1 MSLQLYNRYAIFI
14 KLLSVQFTLVVTK
27 HWRVNTHHH
36 CVSHLSVTAYVI
48 THVTVGRLS
57 TLKLRKWLASD
68 SLITVWVS
76 DTQSLNVPFFPLVD
90 ALFFLRSVTVNSW
103 FTLLHVHCI
112 RGFSFISPPDR
123 DYDLIESIFSYMLQA
138 HWGKETCSSTYKR
151 RSFCICST
159 IRPWA

>member
-1 MSLQLYNRYAIFI
+1 MFI

-57 TLKLRKWLASD
+57 TLKLRKWLASH

-76 DTQSLNVPFFPLVD
+76 DTQSLNVPFSHLWTHCFFSEVLQSTAGSHCYMSTALGDFLSYHHQIGIMIWLNLYFPICYKHTEVKK
-90 ALFFLRSVTVNSW
+90 
-103 FTLLHVHCI
+103 HVHLPTKE
-112 RGFSFISPPDR
+112 GAFV
-123 DYDLIESIFSYMLQA
+123 YVLQL
-138 HWGKETCSSTYKR
+138 GPGLSC
-151 RSFCICST
+151 
-159 IRPWA
+159 